1 MRILLAGATGLVGQ
15 ITLQRL
21 LDDDRCTSLLAPT
34 RRPLD
39 LAHPKLDN
47 PVLDFAQLRD
57 RASQWRA
64 DAAICAL
71 GTTIKLAGS
80 REVFHRVDHDYPLW
94 LAQALQANG
103 TACFVL
109 NSAMGADPDSR
120 VFYSRV
126 KGELER
132 DLRALR
138 FPSLTLVRPGLI
150 GGDRAEPRPGERIA
164 SVVLGALGPVLPR
177 GWRISPAGNVAA
189 AMIDAALLAPPGVH
203 VVDAAQLAG

>member
-1 MRILLAGATGLVGQ
+1 MRILLAGATGLVGRL
-15 ITLQRL
+15 TLQRL

-34 RRPLD
+34 RRALD
-39 LAHPKLDN
+39 TSHAKLDN
-47 PVLDFAQLRD
+47 PVLDFAQLREH
-57 RASQWRA
+57 AAQWHA

-71 GTTIKLAGS
+71 GTTIKQAGS
-80 REVFHRVDHDYPLW
+80 RDVFHRVDHDYPLW

-132 DLRALR
+132 DLRDLR
-138 FPSLTLVRPGLI
+138 FPSLTLVRPGFI
-150 GGDRAEPRPGERIA
+150 GGDRSEPRAGERIA
-164 SVVLGALGPVLPR
+164 SVVLGALAPVLPR
-177 GWRISPAGNVAA
+177 GWRISPAENIAA
-189 AMIDAALLAPPGVH
+189 AMIEAAILAPPGVH
-203 VVDAAQLAG
+203 VIDAAQLAA

>member
-1 MRILLAGATGLVGQ
+1 MRILLAGATGLVGRL
-15 ITLQRL
+15 TLQRL
-21 LDDDRCTSLLAPT
+21 LEDDRCTSLLAPT
-34 RRPLD
+34 RRALD
-39 LAHPKLDN
+39 VAHPKLDN
-47 PVLDFAQLRD
+47 RVLDFEQLREH
-57 RASQWRA
+57 AVQWHA

-71 GTTIKLAGS
+71 GTTIKQAGS

-132 DLRALR
+132 DLRDLH

-150 GGDRAEPRPGERIA
+150 GGDRSEPRAGERFA
-164 SVVLGALGPVLPR
+164 SVVLGALAPMLPR
-177 GWRISPAGNVAA
+177 GWRISPAENIAA
-189 AMIDAALLAPPGVH
+189 AMIEAACLAPPGVH
-203 VVDAAQLAG
+203 VIDAAQLAA